1 MDCSLTVGARRCP
14 PNQTLNGA
22 GEATDE
28 KELRFAQPD
37 PFSPQERSP
46 TDPDVYVVHWNSE
59 AVCFTLTAGVRV
71 GRSQALREHLR
82 ENNGIRGLEVCEPH
96 ELDRIHYIY
105 TRDGFGEHPRK
116 AFPAVRNQH
125 TRILL

>member
-1 MDCSLTVGARRCP
+1 MRKHSAVGFLFRRLRRSVLRGRLPTESVDCSLTVGARRCP

-46 TDPDVYVVHWNSE
+46 TDPDVYV
-59 AVCFTLTAGVRV
+59 AATGPL
-71 GRSQALREHLR
+71 RS
-82 ENNGIRGLEVCEPH
+82 GS
-96 ELDRIHYIY
+96 
-105 TRDGFGEHPRK
+105 
-116 AFPAVRNQH
+116 
-125 TRILL
+125 

>member
-1 MDCSLTVGARRCP
+1 MLRGACRLSPTVRGLQPDRRRLARRCP

-46 TDPDVYVVHWNSE
+46 TDPDVYV
-59 AVCFTLTAGVRV
+59 
-71 GRSQALREHLR
+71 
-82 ENNGIRGLEVCEPH
+82 
-96 ELDRIHYIY
+96 IH
-105 TRDGFGEHPRK
+105 
-116 AFPAVRNQH
+116 
-125 TRILL
+125 

>member
-1 MDCSLTVGARRCP
+1 MSGGEAYELEHGVNIGPPTAVGWDTGCDTQRRWLPSFKFALAPFFRRLPASGLLVSVTVGGAAGCRCP

-46 TDPDVYVVHWNSE
+46 TDPDVYGP
-59 AVCFTLTAGVRV
+59 LT
-71 GRSQALREHLR
+71 H
-82 ENNGIRGLEVCEPH
+82 
-96 ELDRIHYIY
+96 
-105 TRDGFGEHPRK
+105 
-116 AFPAVRNQH
+116 
-125 TRILL
+125 

>member
-46 TDPDVYVVHWNSE
+46 TDPDVYVAATGPLRSGSCL
-59 AVCFTLTAGVRV
+59 CFTLTAGVRV

-105 TRDGFGEHPRK
+105 TRDGFG
-116 AFPAVRNQH
+116 AFHWR
-125 TRILL
+125 

>member
-1 MDCSLTVGARRCP
+1 MRENTAPLAFFFVSSVAPCRLSPAVDCSLTVGARCRCP

-46 TDPDVYVVHWNSE
+46 TDPDVYV
-59 AVCFTLTAGVRV
+59 AATGPL
-71 GRSQALREHLR
+71 RS
-82 ENNGIRGLEVCEPH
+82 GS
-96 ELDRIHYIY
+96 
-105 TRDGFGEHPRK
+105 
-116 AFPAVRNQH
+116 
-125 TRILL
+125 